1 MNIIIMLIGFS
12 LIMALIFLGG
22 FFWAVSTGQFDD
34 PVTPS
39 MRLLYDDISHEIN
52 TKQTDT
58 EGSPDD
64 GR

>member
-12 LIMALIFLGG
+12 LMMALIFLGG
-22 FFWAVSTGQFDD
+22 FFWAVKTGQFDD
-34 PVTPS
+34 PITPS
-39 MRLLYDDISHEIN
+39 MRLLHDDISKELNLNKIH
-52 TKQTDT
+52 T